1 MRLLPGLR
9 RPLTP
14 AMSSHQ
20 GGWDEFLLFFGAPVV
35 LFVVLRYLGL
45 RRERREAREAEVE
58 GHEHEDVD
66 GG

>member
-1 MRLLPGLR
+1 V
-9 RPLTP
+9 
-14 AMSSHQ
+14 SSHQ

-45 RRERREAREAEVE
+45 RRERREAREAEQE
-58 GHEHEDVD
+58 GREQQDVD